1 MSKKII
7 RMMALSLG
15 LTMSLTACGVTEQ
28 VNGDTN
34 NLDDNS
40 VVTLKVWGAEADQ
53 ALLNQLVEGFKQEYS
68 DEASFDIIV
77 EAVEEMECKEVI
89 LNNVNEAAD
98 VFTFADDQIMTFA
111 AAGILEPIEYQEEI
125 IAENIEGAIEA
136 TTIYDEVY
144 AYPLTADNGYFM
156 YYNKDYFTEEDVKSL
171 DRMLE
176 VAEKHNKKISMDW
189 SSGWYL
195 YSFFGNTGLTLG
207 LNDDY
212 VTNYCTWNAT
222 DGAIKGVDVAKAMSR
237 IAASK
242 GFVSTPADKFMEG
255 VEDGSIIA
263 GVDGVWSGIELEN
276 VWKDNYAATKLPTYT
291 VGDKQIQ
298 MSSYA
303 GYKLLGVNAYSE
315 HVEWAEKLARYLSN
329 EQSQTERFKQ
339 RGQGPSNINASNSKE
354 INESIAISALIEQSQ
369 FASIQ
374 RVGQLY
380 WSAATELG
388 ESLATGNL
396 QGLTHQQ
403 LLDRIVKDITANLV
417 AE

>member
-28 VNGDTN
+28 VNDDTN
-34 NLDDNS
+34 NLEDNS
-40 VVTLKVWGAEADQ
+40 VVTLKVWGAEADK

-77 EAVEEMECKEVI
+77 EAVEEMECKEII

-222 DGAIKGVDVAKAMSR
+222 DGEVKGVDVAKAMSR

-242 GFVSTPADKFMEG
+242 GFVSTPADEFMKG
-255 VEDGSIIA
+255 VQDGSIIA

-329 EQSQTERFKQ
+329 EQSQIERFKQ

>member
-28 VNGDTN
+28 VNDDTN

-40 VVTLKVWGAEADQ
+40 VVTLKVWGAEADK

-77 EAVEEMECKEVI
+77 EAVEEMECKEII

-222 DGAIKGVDVAKAMSR
+222 DGEVKGVDVAKAMSR

-255 VEDGSIIA
+255 VKDGSIIA
-263 GVDGVWSGIELEN
+263 GVNGVWSGIELEN

-298 MSSYA
+298 MASYA

>member
-28 VNGDTN
+28 VNDDTN
-34 NLDDNS
+34 NLEDNS
-40 VVTLKVWGAEADQ
+40 VVTLKVWGAEADK

-77 EAVEEMECKEVI
+77 EAVDEMECKEII

-242 GFVSTPADKFMEG
+242 GR
-255 VEDGSIIA
+255 
-263 GVDGVWSGIELEN
+263 L
-276 VWKDNYAATKLPTYT
+276 
-291 VGDKQIQ
+291 
-298 MSSYA
+298 
-303 GYKLLGVNAYSE
+303 
-315 HVEWAEKLARYLSN
+315 
-329 EQSQTERFKQ
+329 
-339 RGQGPSNINASNSKE
+339 
-354 INESIAISALIEQSQ
+354 
-369 FASIQ
+369 
-374 RVGQLY
+374 
-380 WSAATELG
+380 
-388 ESLATGNL
+388 
-396 QGLTHQQ
+396 
-403 LLDRIVKDITANLV
+403 
-417 AE
+417 

>member
-28 VNGDTN
+28 VNDDTN

-40 VVTLKVWGAEADQ
+40 VVTLKVWGAEADK

-77 EAVEEMECKEVI
+77 EAVEEMECKEII

-222 DGAIKGVDVAKAMSR
+222 DGEVKGVDVAKAMSR

-242 GFVSTPADKFMEG
+242 GFVSTPADEFMKG
-255 VEDGSIIA
+255 VQDGSIIA